1 METQHTIYRQ
11 FMSVFGFAS
20 IPKTD
25 FGSLT
30 QNKFNIYSHW
40 LESVWK
46 HNPQHIA
53 ELGHY
58 LGWHQY
64 LGSKFRSK

>member
-1 METQHTIYRQ
+1 
-11 FMSVFGFAS
+11 MSVFGFAS
-20 IPKTD
+20 IPNTA
-25 FGSLT
+25 FGSLK
-30 QNKFNIYSHW
+30 QNKFTIYSYW

-53 ELGHY
+53 ELGPY
-58 LGWHQY
+58 LGLHQY